1 MERVLAVSLAL
12 MLAFTPVPGL
22 CQDSA
27 GTKDRGLVA
36 AKVDALPP
44 GSVIEVRFRDEK
56 KTAVTGR
63 LGPVRGDGFDVQVA
77 DAGKIS
83 SRTILYAEVA
93 SVKAK
98 KGLSGLTKAL
108 IVAGIVTGGI
118 FLGSALAGAATN

>member
-1 MERVLAVSLAL
+1 
-12 MLAFTPVPGL
+12 MLAATPVPGL

-27 GTKDRGLVA
+27 GTRDRGLVE
-36 AKVDALPP
+36 AKVTALSP

-83 SRTILYAEVA
+83 SRTILYSEVA

-98 KGLSGLTKAL
+98 KGLSALTKAL
-108 IVAGIVTGGI
+108 IVAGIVTGGL
-118 FLGSALAGAATN
+118 FLGSALAGAATK